1 MSQFCA
7 PNAIMFAHLFD
18 FLLSNIQLDVNL
30 ASFICELFKFINLFE
45 VQQLPEENMFEISE
59 NGVE

>member
-1 MSQFCA
+1 
-7 PNAIMFAHLFD
+7 MFAHLFD